1 MEHPSSTLKHFCK
14 LVILNYS
21 EKLTF
26 AVGLFQSSDALETLK
41 SCTEK
46 KVVTLSS
53 FAFGALYLC
62 NKESKRNVRYSNESI
77 LPKYDMQRSLDN
89 GSIHEVGIGAFGQCF
104 QASSGQTTRLAF
116 L

>member
-41 SCTEK
+41 SCTGK

-77 LPKYDMQRSLDN
+77 LPKY
-89 GSIHEVGIGAFGQCF
+89 AKKFG
-104 QASSGQTTRLAF
+104 
-116 L
+116 